1 MRDEE
6 KTRDQLIHEQAGL
19 RQRIAALESFETKCT
34 QTVEKFRR
42 LLDSA
47 PDAMVIVNTDGKIA
61 LVNSQTEKLFGYS
74 REELLGEPVEI
85 LAPERFRREH
95 AQHRVDYF
103 SQPRFRPMS
112 SGLDLYGVRK
122 DGSEFPVEISLSPIE
137 TEDGVLVSSAIR
149 DITERRRAEEA
160 LRESEEKYRVVAE
173 SATDAIITIDEAS
186 RIIYAN
192 PATEKVFG
200 YAADDLL
207 GQPLTLLMPESL
219 RSRHIAAIAKFID
232 TGQKSISWEG
242 LELTGLHCTGRE
254 IPIEIS
260 FGAIRQEN
268 GKYLFTGIVRDIS
281 ERKQAEKA
289 LQEQTAYVRLLQKIA
304 VAANEASV
312 VVEAMQLCLDEVC
325 TLTEWPVG
333 HAYVLAANGTGELVT
348 TELWH
353 LDHPKRFETFRKVTE
368 VTRFAPGVGLPGRV
382 LASGKPAW
390 IIDVTKDPNFPRAR
404 LAEDIGVKTGF
415 GFPVLIGT
423 EVVAVLEFF
432 SAEAVEPDEPLLE
445 VMAHIGTQLG
455 RVIERTRA
463 DAALQQA
470 KEELE
475 VRVQERTAEL
485 REANENLRRE
495 VTERT
500 RVEAAVRQAEEKYR
514 SIVENAV
521 EGIFQTTPEGRYISA
536 NLALARLYGYESP
549 EDLIESLTDIGPQ
562 LYVNPNRRAEF
573 IRLMQEQGI
582 VTGLESQVYRRDGS
596 VIWISESVRAVHDAN
611 DVLLYYE
618 GTVQDITERKRAE
631 EALRESEERL
641 ARILESAMDAIVTI
655 DAHQKITLFNRAAEH
670 VFRCP
675 ATEAINQPFN
685 RFLSEPFRRLLTQHL
700 STLDNSGKTKRYMWI
715 PEGLTALRA
724 DGQEFPAEGTISQVE
739 VAGQKLY
746 TVILRDI

>member
-6 KTRDQLIHEQAGL
+6 KTRDQLIHQQAGL

-103 SQPRFRPMS
+103 SQLRFRPMG
-112 SGLDLYGVRK
+112 SGLDLSGVRK
-122 DGSEFPVEISLSPIE
+122 DGTEFPVEISLSPIE

-232 TGQKSISWEG
+232 TGQKSMSWEG

-312 VVEAMQLCLDEVC
+312 VVEAMQVCLDEVC

-353 LDHPKRFETFRKVTE
+353 LDHPERFETFRKVTE
-368 VTRFAPGVGLPGRV
+368 ATRFAPGVGLPGRV

-432 SAEAVEPDEPLLE
+432 SAEAVEPDE
-445 VMAHIGTQLG
+445 
-455 RVIERTRA
+455 
-463 DAALQQA
+463 
-470 KEELE
+470 
-475 VRVQERTAEL
+475 
-485 REANENLRRE
+485 
-495 VTERT
+495 
-500 RVEAAVRQAEEKYR
+500 
-514 SIVENAV
+514 S
-521 EGIFQTTPEGRYISA
+521 
-536 NLALARLYGYESP
+536 
-549 EDLIESLTDIGPQ
+549 
-562 LYVNPNRRAEF
+562 
-573 IRLMQEQGI
+573 
-582 VTGLESQVYRRDGS
+582 
-596 VIWISESVRAVHDAN
+596 
-611 DVLLYYE
+611 
-618 GTVQDITERKRAE
+618 
-631 EALRESEERL
+631 
-641 ARILESAMDAIVTI
+641 
-655 DAHQKITLFNRAAEH
+655 
-670 VFRCP
+670 
-675 ATEAINQPFN
+675 
-685 RFLSEPFRRLLTQHL
+685 
-700 STLDNSGKTKRYMWI
+700 
-715 PEGLTALRA
+715 
-724 DGQEFPAEGTISQVE
+724 
-739 VAGQKLY
+739 
-746 TVILRDI
+746 